1 MSQTIDLT
9 LDGLSCGH
17 CVKRVK
23 ESLEQRPDV
32 EQADV
37 SITEAHVTG
46 TASAEQLI
54 ETIKQA
60 GYDASVSHPKA
71 KPLAESS
78 IPSEALTAV
87 SEALPAAT
95 ADDDDSQ
102 QLLLSGMSCASCVT
116 RVQNALQSVPGV
128 TQARVNLAERTALVM
143 GSASAQ
149 DLVQAVE
156 KAGYGAE
163 AIEDDAKRRERQQE
177 TAVATM
183 KRFRWQAIVALAVG
197 IPVMVWG
204 MIGDNMMVTADN
216 RSLWLVIGLITL
228 AVMVFAGGHFYRSA
242 WKSLLNGAATMD
254 TLVALGTGVAWL
266 YSMSVNLWPQWFP
279 MEARHLY
286 YEASAMII
294 GLINLGHMLEARA
307 RQRSSKALEKLLD
320 LTPPTARLVTDEGEK
335 SVPLAEVQPGML
347 LRLTTGDRVP
357 VDGEITQGE
366 AWLDEAM
373 LTGEPIP
380 QQKGEGESV
389 HAGTVVQDGSVLFE
403 SATDQPMENH
413 LSRPEIKQAISDGVG
428 KDIRDS
434 QTMGYETYYYAV
446 LLPTGEILRVAQD
459 AETIWSIYD
468 SSIPAI
474 VLSCV
479 ALMMAAAI
487 LAGLL
492 TKALVQ
498 PVLDMTEDLDHI
510 QENVPYKELI
520 PFAESIHS
528 DRILRENNEKMRQ
541 EFTANVS
548 HELKTPLTSISGY
561 AELIETG
568 IAKPEDVQ
576 GFAQKIHVE
585 ATRMLQ
591 LVNDILQLSKL
602 DSASETGN
610 TPAMEVVDLLDVAK
624 ECVERQKLNARRAYI
639 SLSYLGESA
648 PVRGSRDLLDE
659 LCQNLCDNAIR
670 YNRPGGKVQ
679 ITTACSRDGHCT
691 LTVADNGIGIPK
703 EAQSSVFERFYRV
716 DKSRSKAT
724 GGTGLGLAIV
734 KHIARIHGARIKLES
749 QVDEGTT
756 ITVTFP
762 TAD

>member
-1 MSQTIDLT
+1 MKLRSMEEKISYRLF
-9 LDGLSCGH
+9 LMGFLGLLFTAALCIFVFHKAFTAQAWTG
-17 CVKRVK
+17 
-23 ESLEQRPDV
+23 LEQEAELV
-32 EQADV
+32 SADYEMTDQQPQELTHFV
-37 SITEAHVTG
+37 TE
-46 TASAEQLI
+46 
-54 ETIKQA
+54 
-60 GYDASVSHPKA
+60 
-71 KPLAESS
+71 
-78 IPSEALTAV
+78 
-87 SEALPAAT
+87 
-95 ADDDDSQ
+95 
-102 QLLLSGMSCASCVT
+102 
-116 RVQNALQSVPGV
+116 
-128 TQARVNLAERTALVM
+128 
-143 GSASAQ
+143 
-149 DLVQAVE
+149 DL
-156 KAGYGAE
+156 
-163 AIEDDAKRRERQQE
+163 R
-177 TAVATM
+177 
-183 KRFRWQAIVALAVG
+183 
-197 IPVMVWG
+197 
-204 MIGDNMMVTADN
+204 
-216 RSLWLVIGLITL
+216 ITL
-228 AVMVFAGGHFYRSA
+228 IS
-242 WKSLLNGAATMD
+242 
-254 TLVALGTGVAWL
+254 
-266 YSMSVNLWPQWFP
+266 
-279 MEARHLY
+279 
-286 YEASAMII
+286 
-294 GLINLGHMLEARA
+294 
-307 RQRSSKALEKLLD
+307 
-320 LTPPTARLVTDEGEK
+320 
-335 SVPLAEVQPGML
+335 
-347 LRLTTGDRVP
+347 
-357 VDGEITQGE
+357 
-366 AWLDEAM
+366 
-373 LTGEPIP
+373 
-380 QQKGEGESV
+380 
-389 HAGTVVQDGSVLFE
+389 QDGSVLFE

-691 LTVADNGIGIPK
+691 LTVADKGIGIPK